1 MAGNE
6 GYVYLEIAEAVRR
19 MIVAGEL
26 QLGERLPSVREMAER
41 WKCTPN
47 TVSRAYVFLQREG
60 LITAHR
66 GGGTRVAS
74 IRPGLGESKPIELQ
88 WANLVNRAESYLLE
102 ALSQGHTPAHAE
114 AALAA
119 AISRWQELRR
129 TSPNIE
135 DKPEEP
141 QVDFEPIRFSG
152 SHDLTVELLARLLG
166 EGSPSIDMTTD
177 FVGSLGGLIAVA
189 RNEADICGTHLWDE
203 VTGEYNLAFVQRI
216 LPNRAVMLLTLV
228 HRLQGLILSRGNPLG
243 LSALGDLG
251 RPGLR
256 MVNRQAGSGTRV
268 WLDVQLR
275 NAGVNASEIDGY
287 EDEEATH
294 LGVART
300 IAEGRA
306 DVGLG
311 ISAAASAY
319 GLDFVPLGQER
330 YDLVIP
336 LELWNTP
343 SLKSLRQVV
352 GSDAYRDA
360 VLALGGYD
368 VTETG
373 NELRVN

>member
-1 MAGNE
+1 
-6 GYVYLEIAEAVRR
+6 
-19 MIVAGEL
+19 
-26 QLGERLPSVREMAER
+26 
-41 WKCTPN
+41 
-47 TVSRAYVFLQREG
+47 
-60 LITAHR
+60 
-66 GGGTRVAS
+66 
-74 IRPGLGESKPIELQ
+74 
-88 WANLVNRAESYLLE
+88 LVNRAESYLLE

-129 TSPNIE
+129 TSPNID
-135 DKPEEP
+135 DKPDEP
-141 QVDFEPIRFSG
+141 PVDFEPIRFSG

-189 RNEADICGTHLWDE
+189 RNEADICGIHLWDE

-228 HRLQGLILSRGNPLG
+228 QRLQGLILSRGNPLG
-243 LSALGDLG
+243 LSALSDFG
-251 RPGLR
+251 RPGIR

-275 NAGVNASEIDGY
+275 NAGVNAGEIEGY

-330 YDLVIP
+330 YDLAIP

-343 SLKSLRQVV
+343 SIKTLRKVV
-352 GSDAYRDA
+352 GSSAYRDA

-373 NELRVN
+373 TELRVN